1 MLNKKLIFT
10 LLFMSLLFIVT
21 GCKRETISMVV
32 PYGGPQFAQLYM
44 QDDKNYDVTIV
55 EGADPLVAAFG
66 SSGYDVIFAPTNLGA
81 KLYDSKPDYQLIA
94 SISWGSYY
102 LVSESDFTLND
113 LTDSEIVSFGQNQTP
128 DAILKYILSEND
140 IVPNFDYKDSL
151 SSVVSSFI
159 LDSSKIY
166 LLSEPSLS
174 ILSQTHTLTIIDLQD
189 EYETLTGYESYPQAS
204 VFAYK
209 DLSEQQVSQ
218 IKEDL
223 ESSIENLNTNKEQTA
238 TLAIYLGIVMEES
251 VIISAIP
258 RFHIKYVDAL
268 DAKDDIIAYLELLQD
283 FNPNFI
289 GEELPDQSFYR

>member
-1 MLNKKLIFT
+1 MLNKKINLMF
-10 LLFMSLLFIVT
+10 LVLSLVT
-21 GCKRETISMVV
+21 IMTACKKDIISMVV

-44 QDDKNYDVTIV
+44 QNDESYDVTIV

-66 SSGYDVIFAPTNLGA
+66 SSAYDVIFAPTNLGA

-102 LVSESDFTLND
+102 LVSESLFTLADLND
-113 LTDSEIVSFGQNQTP
+113 KEVVSFGQNQTP
-128 DAILKYILSEND
+128 DAILKYILDGNNLEVS
-140 IVPNFDYKDSL
+140 FDYKDSL

-166 LLSEPSLS
+166 LVSEPSLS
-174 ILSQTHTLTIIDLQD
+174 VLDQTHALTIIDLQD
-189 EYETLTGYESYPQAS
+189 EYEMLTGFESFPQAS
-204 VFAYK
+204 VFAFK
-209 DLSEQQVSQ
+209 DLSDRQIDK

-223 ESSIENLNTNKEQTA
+223 EVSIENLNNVKDQTA
-238 TLAIYLGIVMEES
+238 NLAIELGINMEKS
-251 VIISAIP
+251 IMINAIP

-268 DAKDDIIAYLELLQD
+268 DAKDDIVAYLELLQD

-289 GEELPDQSFYR
+289 GEQLPDQSFYR

>member
-1 MLNKKLIFT
+1 MLNKKV
-10 LLFMSLLFIVT
+10 LLLLLCISLLSIVT

-44 QDDKNYDVTIV
+44 QDDENYDVTIV

-66 SSGYDVIFAPTNLGA
+66 SQAYDVIFAPTNLGA
-81 KLYDSKPDYQLIA
+81 KLYDSKPDYQVIA

-102 LVSESDFTLND
+102 LVSDFEFTLSD
-113 LTDSEIVSFGQNQTP
+113 LSNNEIITFGQNQTP

-140 IVPNFDYKDSL
+140 IETSFDYKDSL

-166 LLSEPSLS
+166 LLSEPALS
-174 ILSQTHTLTIIDLQD
+174 ILSETHTLTMIDLQD

-209 DLSEQQVSQ
+209 DLSDTQISQ
-218 IKEDL
+218 IKDDL
-223 ESSIENLNTNKEQTA
+223 ESSIESLNSNKEQTA
-238 TLAIYLGIVMEES
+238 TLAINLGIVMEEN

-258 RFHIKYVDAL
+258 RFYIKYVDAL